1 MKVSVSVIMPVYNAE
16 RYLRAAIDSV
26 VSQTFTDWELILV
39 DDGST
44 DASAEICDEY
54 AAGDSRIRVIHR
66 ANGGLSA
73 ARNTALDVAVGEW
86 ITFVDSDDMLHSQ
99 FLATLIEIQHHSGS
113 EIVCAGA
120 VEGAEPTFKAVGVP
134 SLRTYK
140 AEQATRLTLYQRH
153 GMLNTAWSKVFARR
167 IFDKERF
174 TPGILYEDLDFFYR
188 AYAQVDTVTFTRA
201 RLYFYRSTPGSLVR
215 RWRDN
220 RLDVLAV
227 TERLEN
233 YMHQHNRRL
242 VAAARDRRLSAN
254 FNMLIEAA
262 RHDRPDVTLACWQL
276 IKKYR
281 LRSLV
286 NPKVR
291 AKNRVGILLSYLGMS
306 MFLKLSRWVGK

>member
-16 RYLRAAIDSV
+16 RYLRPAIDSV
-26 VSQTFTDWELILV
+26 VAQTFTDWELILV

-44 DASAEICDEY
+44 DSSAEICDEY
-54 AAGDSRIRVIHR
+54 AAGDSRISVIHR
-66 ANGGLSA
+66 SNGGLSV

-113 EIVCAGA
+113 EIVCACA
-120 VEGAEPTFKAVGVP
+120 VEGAEPSFKPVGVP
-134 SLRTYK
+134 SLRTYS
-140 AEQATRLTLYQRH
+140 AERAIRLTLYQRK
-153 GMLNTAWSKVFARR
+153 GMLNTAWGKLYARR

-188 AYAQVDTVTFTRA
+188 AYAQVETVTFTRA

-215 RWRDN
+215 RWRDS
-220 RLDVLAV
+220 RLDVLDV
-227 TERLEN
+227 TERLEK
-233 YMHQHNRRL
+233 YMLEHNPRL
-242 VAAARDRRLSAN
+242 TAAARDRRLSAN

-262 RHDRPDVTLACWQL
+262 RHDRLDIVADCRRL

-281 LRSLV
+281 FRSLV

-291 AKNRVGILLSYLGMS
+291 AKNRIGIILSYLGMS